1 MIFLRGYIYDGK
13 KIKICEYKRSI
24 YDILNDIT
32 FYIEKIDKKW
42 LMSSKD
48 KEATKYNLLNRNYIS
63 YIESFNIYMERKGY
77 HLKGNG
83 HLTKEG
89 ILENIQTL
97 HKIVNKDEEKTKL
110 EIMNE
115 MEANLGR
122 ELTEN
127 KLLYELLKLFV
138 RYMGKVKVR

>member
-1 MIFLRGYIYDGK
+1 MIYLRGYIYDGK
-13 KIKICEYKRSI
+13 RITMCDFRRSI
-24 YDILNDIT
+24 YDILTDT
-32 FYIEKIDKKW
+32 SFYMDKVDGKIFKKHKEKDSI
-42 LMSSKD
+42 
-48 KEATKYNLLNRNYIS
+48 KYNLLNRNYIS
-63 YIESFNIYMERKGY
+63 YIESFNIYMERKNIKLDG
-77 HLKGNG
+77 KG

-89 ILENIQTL
+89 ILENIQIL
-97 HKIVNKDEEKTKL
+97 HKLVYKEEKSKL

-138 RYMGKVKVR
+138 RYMGKVRVE

>member
-1 MIFLRGYIYDGK
+1 MIYLRGYIYDGK
-13 KIKICEYKRSI
+13 RITMCDFRRSI
-24 YDILNDIT
+24 YDILTDIS
-32 FYIEKIDKKW
+32 FYMDKIDGKIFKKA
-42 LMSSKD
+42 
-48 KEATKYNLLNRNYIS
+48 KEKENIKYNLLNRNYIS
-63 YIESFNIYMERKGY
+63 YIESFNIYMERKNIKLDG
-77 HLKGNG
+77 KG

-89 ILENIQTL
+89 ILENIQIL
-97 HKIVNKDEEKTKL
+97 HKLVHKEEKSKL

-138 RYMGKVKVR
+138 RYMGKVRVE

>member
-1 MIFLRGYIYDGK
+1 
-13 KIKICEYKRSI
+13 
-24 YDILNDIT
+24 
-32 FYIEKIDKKW
+32 
-42 LMSSKD
+42 
-48 KEATKYNLLNRNYIS
+48 
-63 YIESFNIYMERKGY
+63 MERKNIKLDG
-77 HLKGNG
+77 KG

-89 ILENIQTL
+89 ILENIQIL
-97 HKIVNKDEEKTKL
+97 YKIVHKEDKSKL

-138 RYMGKVKVR
+138 RYMGKVRVE

>member
-1 MIFLRGYIYDGK
+1 MIYLRGYIYDGK
-13 KIKICEYKRSI
+13 RIAMCEFRRSI
-24 YDILNDIT
+24 YDILTDT
-32 FYIEKIDKKW
+32 SFYMDKVDGKIFKKHKEKESI
-42 LMSSKD
+42 
-48 KEATKYNLLNRNYIS
+48 KYNLLNRNYIS
-63 YIESFNIYMERKGY
+63 YIESFNIYMERKNIKLDG
-77 HLKGNG
+77 KG

-89 ILENIQTL
+89 ILENIQIL
-97 HKIVNKDEEKTKL
+97 HKLVYKEEKSKL

-138 RYMGKVKVR
+138 RYMGKARVE

>member
-1 MIFLRGYIYDGK
+1 MIYLRGYIYDGK
-13 KIKICEYKRSI
+13 RITMCDFRRSI
-24 YDILNDIT
+24 YDILTDT
-32 FYIEKIDKKW
+32 SFYMDKVDGKILKKHKEKESI
-42 LMSSKD
+42 
-48 KEATKYNLLNRNYIS
+48 KYNLLNRNYIS
-63 YIESFNIYMERKGY
+63 YIESFNIYMERKNIKLDG
-77 HLKGNG
+77 KG

-89 ILENIQTL
+89 ILENIQIL
-97 HKIVNKDEEKTKL
+97 HKLVYKEDKSKL

-138 RYMGKVKVR
+138 RYMGKVRVE

>member
-1 MIFLRGYIYDGK
+1 MIYLRGYIYDGK
-13 KIKICEYKRSI
+13 RINMCDFRRSI
-24 YDILNDIT
+24 YDILTDT
-32 FYIEKIDKKW
+32 SFYMDKVDGKIFKKHKEKESI
-42 LMSSKD
+42 
-48 KEATKYNLLNRNYIS
+48 KYNLLNRNYIS
-63 YIESFNIYMERKGY
+63 YIESFNIYMERKNIKLDG
-77 HLKGNG
+77 KG

-89 ILENIQTL
+89 ILENIQIL
-97 HKIVNKDEEKTKL
+97 HKLVYKEDKSKL

-138 RYMGKVKVR
+138 RYMGKVRVE